1 MEIQRLDKDTRFK
14 DQPYVKE
21 DGFKYY
27 LGIPLKV
34 ETGERIGALCIIDHE
49 EKNISQEKKT
59 LLLLVA
65 EEIVKKLEYKE
76 KLDSLQDQ
84 LDRAIVQRN
93 QMGP

>member
-1 MEIQRLDKDTRFK
+1 M
-14 DQPYVKE
+14 
-21 DGFKYY
+21 
-27 LGIPLKV
+27 

-65 EEIVKKLEYKE
+65 EEIVKKLEYKK

-93 QMGP
+93 QMAHDVRGPVGGILSLAVSAESETLK